1 MAPSIS
7 DQIRMEYA
15 VTGSGLAGGRYNVR
29 KFVRDVGK
37 LTELQNNVGTKAQ
50 RRQVG
55 QAAADRA
62 TAAISGGKYN
72 VRKFVRDVGKLTE
85 LQKNVGTKAQRRAVG
100 QAAADRA
107 TSAIGGG
114 VSLAGRGHKKT
125 KLQAAMCT

>member
-37 LTELQNNVGTKAQ
+37 LTELQ
-50 RRQVG
+50 
-55 QAAADRA
+55 
-62 TAAISGGKYN
+62 
-72 VRKFVRDVGKLTE
+72 
-85 LQKNVGTKAQRRAVG
+85 KNVGTKAQRRAVG

-107 TSAIGGG
+107 TAAIGGG
-114 VSLAGRGHKKT
+114 VSLAGRGRKKT

>member
-7 DQIRMEYA
+7 DQIRMEFA
-15 VTGSGLAGGRYNVR
+15 VTGSGLAGGRYN
-29 KFVRDVGK
+29 
-37 LTELQNNVGTKAQ
+37 
-50 RRQVG
+50 
-55 QAAADRA
+55 
-62 TAAISGGKYN
+62 
-72 VRKFVRDVGKLTE
+72 VRDVGKLTE

-114 VSLAGRGHKKT
+114 VSLAGRGRKKT